1 MLNEQNLRPNFLKK
15 SLLRFKFVALSTL
28 LSLFLSEFGRAAA
41 TDSLKYVNATNFEL
55 IGKGFTDSQNL
66 YGRLPSYL
74 KERTRP
80 PVWALSKNCSGLAIR
95 FRTNS
100 TLIAAKWELTGDVVM
115 NHFAPSG
122 IKGLD
127 LYCLK
132 NGKWQFVNS
141 ARPAGEITTA
151 VIIDHMVGNEMEYM
165 LYLPLYDGLTNLEIG
180 VKSTAEIGAPMIDS
194 PRKEK
199 PVVFYGTSITQG
211 GCASRAGMS
220 YPNQLSRMLDRQIIN
235 LGFSGNGQLDL
246 EIAEFMADIDAS
258 CFVMDCLPNVTTAQ
272 MKEKYVRFLE
282 IIRKKRA
289 DVPILLVES
298 ILFPHMY
305 FDQTV
310 YSLLNEKNATLQQ
323 IYAGQKMKHDKN
335 IYYLKSDQLI
345 GNDSEGTVDGVHLT
359 DLGFL
364 RMSQSLYPAIRKL
377 IK

>member
-1 MLNEQNLRPNFLKK
+1 MKI
-15 SLLRFKFVALSTL
+15 LLLTL
-28 LSLFLSEFGRAAA
+28 ILTLSLTKAGWTTNA
-41 TDSLKYVNATNFEL
+41 DSLKYVDAANFEL
-55 IGKGFTDSQNL
+55 IGKGFTDTENI
-66 YGRLPSYL
+66 YERLPASL
-74 KERTRP
+74 EAKTRP
-80 PVWALSKNCSGLAIR
+80 PVWSLSKNCSGLAIR

-100 TLIAAKWELTGDVVM
+100 TIIAAKWEVTGDVVM

-141 ARPAGEITTA
+141 ARPSGKITTA
-151 VIIDHMVGNEMEYM
+151 TIINHLSGNDMEYM
-165 LYLPLYDGLTNLEIG
+165 LYLPLYDGLANLEIG
-180 VKSTAEIGAPMIDS
+180 VKSTATIGNPTIDS
-194 PRKEK
+194 PRKAK

-211 GCASRAGMS
+211 GCASRAGMA

-246 EIAEFMADIDAS
+246 EIAEAMADIDAS
-258 CFVMDCLPNVTTAQ
+258 CFVMDCLPNVSVAQ
-272 MKEKYVRFLE
+272 MNEKYVRFLE
-282 IIRKKRA
+282 IIRKKRP
-289 DVPILLVES
+289 DVPILLVET

-310 YSLLNEKNATLQQ
+310 FSLLQEKNEVLKK
-323 IYAGQKMKHDKN
+323 IYTDQKKSDKH
-335 IYYLKSDQLI
+335 IYYMKAEKLI
-345 GNDSEGTVDGVHLT
+345 GNDFEATVDGIHLT

-364 RMSQSLYPAIRKL
+364 RISNVLYPVIRKL

>member
-1 MLNEQNLRPNFLKK
+1 MANLRSK
-15 SLLRFKFVALSTL
+15 
-28 LSLFLSEFGRAAA
+28 LFLFTILFFFFLPEFGWAAV
-41 TDSLKYVNATNFEL
+41 TDSLKYVNAANFEL
-55 IGKGFTDSQNL
+55 IGKGFTDTQNS
-66 YGRLPSYL
+66 YQRLPSRL
-74 KERTRP
+74 NGKTRP
-80 PVWALSKNCSGLAIR
+80 PVWSLSMNCSGLAIR

-100 TLIAAKWELTGDVVM
+100 PVIAAKWEVTGDVVM

-141 ARPAGEITTA
+141 ARPAGKITKT
-151 VIIDHMVGNEMEYM
+151 VIIDNMVGNEMEYM
-165 LYLPLYDGLTNLEIG
+165 LYLPLYDGLANLEIG
-180 VKSTAEIGAPMIDS
+180 VKPTAVIDHPNINS

-211 GCASRAGMS
+211 GCASRSGMS
-220 YPNQLSRMLDRQIIN
+220 YTNQLSRMLDRQMIN

-258 CFVMDCLPNVTTAQ
+258 CFVIDCLPNVTPVQ
-272 MKEKYVRFLE
+272 MKEKYARFLG
-282 IIRKKRA
+282 IIRKKKPA
-289 DVPILLVES
+289 VPILMVET

-310 YSLLNEKNATLQQ
+310 FSFLQEKNATLQK
-323 IYAGQKMKHDKN
+323 IYADQKKNHDHH
-335 IYYLKSDQLI
+335 IYYLKGDQLI
-345 GNDSEGTVDGVHLT
+345 GNDFEGTVDGVHLT

-364 RMSQSLYPAIRKL
+364 RMSQNLYPVLRKL
-377 IK
+377 IR